1 MAGEQSSAYKAMFAI
16 EKGFAIAQSALA
28 IQTGVSKA
36 IALGFPQN
44 IPVIAQ
50 TVMEGAKIA
59 SAIRAI
65 TDTGF
70 ANGGYTGHGGK
81 YDPAGI
87 VHKGEGVLT
96 QEEVKALGGPQGFED
111 LRKSIRRGYAT
122 GGLVADTHRVGMG
135 AVNAINR
142 GASAGPAQVA
152 GATININNNT
162 GACLL
167 YTSDAADE

>member
-1 MAGEQSSAYKAMFAI
+1 
-16 EKGFAIAQSALA
+16 
-28 IQTGVSKA
+28 
-36 IALGFPQN
+36 
-44 IPVIAQ
+44 
-50 TVMEGAKIA
+50 MEGAKIA

-70 ANGGYTGHGGK
+70 ASGGYTGHGGK
-81 YDPAGI
+81 YEPAGI

-135 AVNAINR
+135 AVSAINS
-142 GASAGPAQVA
+142 GEGNVGGSSGDVYYTQTIHIASDGSV
-152 GATININNNT
+152 TSE
-162 GACLL
+162 
-167 YTSDAADE
+167 SDAKQLGKMMENMTLAVIRREQRQGGLLSK